1 MGCAVVLQR
10 SGEIPEAWAHV
21 CDAGEPGWLAGAD
34 QISEIAHASRKA
46 SETSFHLSGDSVDSR
61 VLVMRP
67 MSELRPSASGRG
79 LDLVYVVDED
89 WDLWLLDAAAALET
103 PDDFIGWI
111 ERQAL
116 AALLSDI
123 YKSKP

>member
-1 MGCAVVLQR
+1 
-10 SGEIPEAWAHV
+10 
-21 CDAGEPGWLAGAD
+21 
-34 QISEIAHASRKA
+34 
-46 SETSFHLSGDSVDSR
+46 
-61 VLVMRP
+61 MRP

-116 AALLSDI
+116 ATLLSDVN
-123 YKSKP
+123 KSKA